1 MKKNN
6 KITIFTMSDGSG
18 HTAEQV
24 ALSAIRQFLPYCNI
38 EQEGLPRIVN
48 TQQITQIFSV
58 IENYKPCL
66 IAYTLVKPEFKEKI
80 IKEAT
85 KHNIPIV
92 DIINPL
98 IDKISEITNNKPRM
112 EVGLNQKIDDNYF
125 KKIEAIEFAIKFD
138 DGKNPKDII
147 SADIILIGVSRTSK
161 TPTCLYLAQNKGIK
175 AGNIPILK
183 GINPPEELFK
193 IPPNKIGGLTIRPEV
208 LLEIRKS
215 RLSTLGLPT
224 NSEYANYNS
233 ICEEL
238 EYAENIMN
246 QINCLRID
254 VTNKAIE
261 ETASDI
267 LILLGK
273 SKII

>member
-1 MKKNN
+1 MKKFD

-24 ALSAIRQFLPYCNI
+24 ALSAIRQFLPYSDI

-48 TQQITQIFSV
+48 SQQIKQIFSV
-58 IENYKPCL
+58 IKHYKPCL

-80 IKEAT
+80 IKEA
-85 KHNIPIV
+85 KKYDIPIV

-112 EVGLNQKIDDNYF
+112 EVGLNQRIDDNYF

-138 DGKNPKDII
+138 DGKNPRDII
-147 SADIILIGVSRTSK
+147 SSDIILIGVSRTSK
-161 TPTCLYLAQNKGIK
+161 TPTCLYLAQNKGLK

-183 GINPPEELFK
+183 GINPPQELFK
-193 IPPNKIGGLTIRPEV
+193 IPPNKIIGLTIKPEV
-208 LLEIRKS
+208 LLEIRKA
-215 RLSTLGLPT
+215 RLTSLGLPI
-224 NSEYANYNS
+224 NSEYANHDS
-233 ICEEL
+233 VCEEL
-238 EYAENIMN
+238 EYAQSIMDKV
-246 QINCLRID
+246 NCLRID

>member
-24 ALSAIRQFLPYCNI
+24 ALSAIRQFLPYSNI
-38 EQEGLPRIVN
+38 DQEGLPRIVN
-48 TQQITQIFSV
+48 TQQISQIFSV
-58 IENYKPCL
+58 INHYKPCL
-66 IAYTLVKPEFKEKI
+66 VAYTLVKPEFKEKI
-80 IKEAT
+80 IKESQ
-85 KHNIPIV
+85 KYNIPIV

-98 IDKISEITNNKPRM
+98 IDKISELTNNKPRL

-125 KKIEAIEFAIKFD
+125 KRIEAIEFAIKFD

-161 TPTCLYLAQNKGIK
+161 TPTCLYLAQNKGLK

-183 GINPPEELFK
+183 NVAPPKELFN
-193 IPPNKIGGLTIRPEV
+193 IPSNKIIGLTIKPEV

-215 RLSTLGLPT
+215 RLNSLGLPID
-224 NSEYANYNS
+224 SEYANYES

-238 EYAENIMN
+238 EYSEDIMN
-246 QINCLRID
+246 KINCLKID

-273 SKII
+273 SKIY

>member
-193 IPPNKIGGLTIRPEV
+193 IPPNKIVGLTIRPEV